1 MNRNILELLL
11 LWKFE
16 KKLLK
21 IKELKKN
28 HSQSFSTL
36 RHNPTINM
44 NRKKQGQIKLVSVT
58 FPKASHI
65 VQRCTYIGLSHK
77 ITS

>member
-1 MNRNILELLL
+1 MNRNILELIL

-21 IKELKKN
+21 FEELKKN
-28 HSQSFSTL
+28 YSQSFSTI
-36 RHNPTINM
+36 RDNPTITM
-44 NRKKQGQIKLVSVT
+44 NRKKQGQTKLVSVT